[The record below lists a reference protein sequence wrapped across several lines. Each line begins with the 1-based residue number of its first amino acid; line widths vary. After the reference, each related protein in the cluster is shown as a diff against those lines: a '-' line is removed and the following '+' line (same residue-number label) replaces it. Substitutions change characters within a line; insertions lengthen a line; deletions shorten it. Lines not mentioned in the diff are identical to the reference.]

1 MDSECNKYQKLNES
15 ISISY
20 PALIV
25 SHIQV
30 SGKYFLTLILL
41 ISLLKD
47 RGSPDNFRD
56 ANAFIETSESTSEL
70 NMIPGDAR

>member
-1 MDSECNKYQKLNES
+1 MCMNSECKVLVVIE
-15 ISISY
+15 SY
-20 PALIV
+20 PVALIV
-25 SHIQV
+25 SQIQV

-41 ISLLKD
+41 ISELLMD

-56 ANAFIETSESTSEL
+56 ANEFIEISESTSEL